1 MRPTRDFN
9 QPENGPSK
17 TKRLPAYMNEA
28 PVKFAWPLFAGAP
41 AFLAVEM
48 WLAAPRKPS
57 FCL

>member
-1 MRPTRDFN
+1 
-9 QPENGPSK
+9 
-17 TKRLPAYMNEA
+17 MNEA